1 MGSAAL
7 PIKELRHSSDLDC
20 NTAIHISITYILSN
34 SIMSLTPDLVEW
46 LLADKKVCQKWKN
59 LARRLEL
66 GDHIPHI
73 ERRHGSD
80 SRQLRMIIKLWQ
92 ELSPETF
99 TIRCCKN
106 ILAAEGLHHML
117 LWLNLMTQNSTAT
130 TQNSTA
136 RTEPRIQQ
144 SSPWSGY
151 LYNQPLHRTSRAHS
165 YTSDYYSNTTTPEPS
180 RPSSRQSDQD
190 YSQYSRPSSQQSDN
204 FYYKTTPSQ
213 TNSCPSTPQNYRRNI
228 DIFPSCITK
237 PGAIPPASSYQ
248 PKTTTPSN
256 TIYSLLYKPDLIKLS
271 SPRIVRRATRRSDI
285 LNKKNNTT
293 VLKRQHT
300 SSLSELESFQTDD
313 TSNRIKSDIEDR
325 TDHEKE
331 ILKLCD
337 EILVEINGKD
347 LDTKNICMKND
358 NETNK
363 QSRDLENRSVVK
375 NNDSVKVNVFNVHKV
390 KTVQLV
396 SINKELIKQ
405 DETAENI
412 NETYT
417 TDNNLTKIIGYNN
430 TAGNNGDA
438 DENNSHNFQNSDYFD
453 HLV

>member
-1 MGSAAL
+1 M
-7 PIKELRHSSDLDC
+7 
-20 NTAIHISITYILSN
+20 
-34 SIMSLTPDLVEW
+34 IM
-46 LLADKKVCQKWKN
+46 
-59 LARRLEL
+59 
-66 GDHIPHI
+66 
-73 ERRHGSD
+73 
-80 SRQLRMIIKLWQ
+80 KLWQ

-117 LWLNLMTQNSTAT
+117 LWLNLMTQNSTAR
-130 TQNSTA
+130 TQT
-136 RTEPRIQQ
+136 RIQQ

-151 LYNQPLHRTSRAHS
+151 LYNQPLPRTSRAHS

-190 YSQYSRPSSQQSDN
+190 YSQYSRPGSQQSDN
-204 FYYKTTPSQ
+204 FIYKTTPLNQ

-228 DIFPSCITK
+228 DVFPSCVTK
-237 PGAIPPASSYQ
+237 PGAIPPASTYQ
-248 PKTTTPSN
+248 PRATTPSN

-271 SPRIVRRATRRSDI
+271 SPRIVRKATRRSDI

-300 SSLSELESFQTDD
+300 SSLSELESFRTDD
-313 TSNRIKSDIEDR
+313 TSNRIKSDIEDK

-347 LDTKNICMKND
+347 LDNKNICMKND
-358 NETNK
+358 KYPDRKKETNK
-363 QSRDLENRSVVK
+363 QSRDIENKNVIE

-396 SINKELIKQ
+396 SINKEPFKQ
-405 DETAENI
+405 DKTAENI
-412 NETYT
+412 DETYI
-417 TDNNLTKIIGYNN
+417 TDNNLAKKSGYNN

-438 DENNSHNFQNSDYFD
+438 DEKICNNCENS
-453 HLV
+453 